1 MSNKRKLELALDQ
14 MAGEHQRAHRQAA
27 ARSGDANE
35 DRARASAR
43 MHKAKKARF
52 ETANVNVNDG
62 KAGKGN
68 GKAGNGNGNGNGND
82 NGNGNSSQA
91 TAEPAKLQLSKAST
105 KHQPRSKSSRHL
117 SQAGSSRSF
126 SDTLPSSLDLNQHLE
141 SHASQIR
148 TISVQLKTGRGSS
161 ATRAWQMLPRA
172 ERRRAASHNLLA
184 LPKRLRGKG
193 ASELKSSNTT
203 ATTRKEVRKRKG
215 MSGST
220 GGYPRVKERR
230 RRERLRGRA
239 GDEAAMSSAAGVGG
253 EIKGKGRWLETH
265 LWHAKR
271 FRMTGVEDK
280 VVRNPQAAHDPRGV
294 EYSGVSSVTRSRW
307 GYNLAEQPSSKGFK
321 AAIKACKDGVA
332 VHDASY
338 WQSVRVGYRL
348 RGRSVSQGKEARMK
362 LAQLLRESGLDL
374 ESDELDARATFA
386 TLTEQKKQYVAP
398 VTLLW
403 VQPTDSRGVADDA
416 DALSL
421 SSPPLGQASGR
432 ISEREAMQVDD
443 QPPDIPNAR
452 TLAASEA
459 HTAEAEV
466 ILLVHPAGLA
476 SLRTALTSS
485 ITLQRRRIRQ
495 ERQRR
500 RRAPT
505 ASSALVP
512 SSSDCLAELPEVEQ
526 DEHVYMQLLRPASPA
541 LCAKSDS
548 KGRKHGT
555 LSHFKLDQKLRKM
568 ASISA
573 QRDEQEG
580 QKSRMEGYNMFQLS
594 GPRSGRL
601 LGSILKPVARTS
613 PDKKHAFKL
622 ICSVLKPDQI
632 RRGTM
637 LGLQVHDPRLRNP
650 STVKKEVL
658 DRRKMQQAAGALE
671 VIWDRPMG
679 QGKEREDDED
689 QRRCASVSA
698 TLAQT
703 DLLSQGN
710 EMPRVSKGE
719 VDSLKAR
726 NLIPGTPLTPSS
738 TTQIV
743 SIAIIAHRDPVPGY
757 TLLVPR
763 GWGRAFFHSL
773 VHSKPVV
780 LCLSSL
786 ASLSSQFARPVFPFD
801 HPGCEAYN
809 AWEKQEVGREK
820 AKWCRTPMGK
830 RVNWESVGTRF
841 AWGGEGLWKA
851 CVQESWNRTAL
862 MPRKKDEEIQVRLLP
877 PGKAFKRTE
886 RYGKHD
892 ASLRHVSISAIR
904 RGHFGPYTEIH
915 MLTLEEQKVWRRA
928 LLDAPKDA
936 QLDLEAEDAAEPVVD
951 PRIAKRGAS
960 KDQSALRQ
968 LEQSHRDA
976 SNSLMGA
983 TTSGTFSLAEGKAC
997 AVGVIASVAVREL
1010 QERAAALRV
1019 EQEEQQVDAGQ
1030 QATEDEEHLM
1040 GMEGADASVEGEAG
1054 KIQIRPCAKSNGAA
1068 YLVLTKERQS
1078 SAWRAAELRLL

>member
-14 MAGEHQRAHRQAA
+14 GAGEHQRAHRQAA

-35 DRARASAR
+35 DQARASAR

-52 ETANVNVNDG
+52 ETANVNVG
-62 KAGKGN
+62 KAGKVN
-68 GKAGNGNGNGNGND
+68 GKAGNDND
-82 NGNGNSSQA
+82 NGNSESTQA
-91 TAEPAKLQLSKAST
+91 KAKPSKLQPSKAFT
-105 KHQPRSKSSRHL
+105 KPQPRSKPSHHL

-126 SDTLPSSLDLNQHLE
+126 SDALPSSLELNQHLE
-141 SHASQIR
+141 SHAAQIR
-148 TISVQLKTGRGSS
+148 TISVQLQTGRGSS

-193 ASELKSSNTT
+193 ASELKSSNTN

-215 MSGST
+215 MSGSA

-230 RRERLRGRA
+230 RRERLRERA
-239 GDEAAMSSAAGVGG
+239 GDEAEAATSSAAGLGG

-348 RGRSVSQGKEARMK
+348 RGRFVSQGKEARKK

-403 VQPTDSRGVADDA
+403 VQPTGSRGVADDA

-421 SSPPLGQASGR
+421 SLPPLGQASGE
-432 ISEREAMQVDD
+432 ISESEAMQVDD
-443 QPPDIPNAR
+443 QPPDLPNAPK
-452 TLAASEA
+452 LAASEA

-485 ITLQRRRIRQ
+485 ITLQRRRIRL

-505 ASSALVP
+505 TSSAVAP
-512 SSSDCLAELPEVEQ
+512 SSSDCLAELPEVKEE
-526 DEHVYMQLLRPASPA
+526 EHVYMQLLRPASPA

-548 KGRKHGT
+548 KGRKHGK
-555 LSHFKLDQKLRKM
+555 LSQFKLDQRLRKM

-580 QKSRMEGYNMFQLS
+580 QKRRMEGYNVFQLS

-601 LGSILKPVARTS
+601 LGSMLKPVARTS
-613 PDKKHAFKL
+613 PDKKHALKL

-637 LGLQVHDPRLRNP
+637 LGLQVHDPRLCNP

-658 DRRKMQQAAGALE
+658 DRRKMQQVAGALE
-671 VIWDRPMG
+671 AIWDRPIG
-679 QGKEREDDED
+679 KGKEREDDED

-703 DLLSQGN
+703 DLLSQGS
-710 EMPRVSKGE
+710 EMPRISKGE

-726 NLIPGTPLTPSS
+726 NLIPGTPLTASS

-773 VHSKPVV
+773 VHSKPAV

-786 ASLSSQFARPVFPFD
+786 ASLSSQFAKPVFPFD
-801 HPGCEAYN
+801 HPGCDAYN
-809 AWEKQEVGREK
+809 VWEKQEVGREK
-820 AKWCRTPMGK
+820 AKWCRTPMAK

-851 CVQESWNRTAL
+851 CVQESWNRIAL
-862 MPRKKDEEIQVRLLP
+862 TPRKKDEEIQVHLLP
-877 PGKAFKRTE
+877 PGKALQRTE

-904 RGHFGPYTEIH
+904 RGHFGPFTEIH

-928 LLDAPKDA
+928 LLEAPKDA
-936 QLDLEAEDAAEPVVD
+936 QLDVEDEDAAEPVVD
-951 PRIAKRGAS
+951 PRMSKRGAS

-1010 QERAAALRV
+1010 QERAAALRA
-1019 EQEEQQVDAGQ
+1019 EEEEKQVDAVQ
-1030 QATEDEEHLM
+1030 QATEDEEPLM